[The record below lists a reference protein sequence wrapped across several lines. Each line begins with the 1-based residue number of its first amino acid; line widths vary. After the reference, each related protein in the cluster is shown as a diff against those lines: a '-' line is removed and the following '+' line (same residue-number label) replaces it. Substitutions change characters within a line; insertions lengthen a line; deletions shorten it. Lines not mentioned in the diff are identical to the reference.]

1 MKNFKDS
8 NSQEPNSYKQILEV
22 LKDNV
27 LMTENEIYIAAFGYD
42 RNNNNRANKKYA
54 DMLRRTMYKGLI
66 DRKEVD
72 RSCMLEKELFGRAQ
86 YYYFL
91 NS

>member
-27 LMTENEIYIAAFGYD
+27 LMTENEIYIAAFG
-42 RNNNNRANKKYA
+42 
-54 DMLRRTMYKGLI
+54 
-66 DRKEVD
+66 
-72 RSCMLEKELFGRAQ
+72 
-86 YYYFL
+86 
-91 NS
+91 